1 MRVLPIVLGVGVVCA
16 EATEVSALMEQPPA
30 NCETPP
36 LHYKHCGFV
45 SVVLGCTG
53 FSALDLNAFV
63 AVAGA
68 EETVTVAAGV
78 FRELIG
84 AECALTGSGSVPQIR
99 IENSPLI
106 LFPLAEEENSG
117 EDGCGRTGNGTAAV
131 DKVLGEGMDATSLS
145 SYLSPSQ
152 QSTCGE
158 RGEVSVSQDGD
169 DCLHG
174 MKKALGSFL
183 VSDVA
188 AKEIEQCGDG
198 SSAKRKR
205 ATTKIAGMGSVL
217 HQLQWMRQR
226 NHAKVQGHV
235 VALAQRAGNVR
246 VVALLDLWLPSNV
259 WSIGGFWKS
268 RAVAATALA
277 HLRLVISLPLTND
290 HAIAR
295 WCFWF
300 DDDPSSTAVLA
311 SIVLHRPLPSHIPS
325 FPSALSMFGLGFRSI
340 RPAI

>member
-84 AECALTGSGSVPQIR
+84 AECSLTGSGSVPQIR

-174 MKKALGSFL
+174 MKKALDSYL

-277 HLRLVISLPLTND
+277 HLRLVISLPLTKRSCNCTLVLLVRRRSLFNSSPCI
-290 HAIAR
+290 HCIA
-295 WCFWF
+295 
-300 DDDPSSTAVLA
+300 PSSAFTHPIL
-311 SIVLHRPLPSHIPS
+311 SFCIVNVR
-325 FPSALSMFGLGFRSI
+325 I
-340 RPAI
+340 RV